1 MAYKKKYAV
10 LALLGISVASVVA
23 WWWQNKAPAEGQGK
37 PDTTVSA
44 GSSAPAPVAG
54 GGPARTPAVEVAKVE
69 SMTLVDET
77 QAVGSLRSRQ
87 GVMLRPEVGGRV
99 KQILF
104 NDGQRV
110 RKGQLMVQFDDQLP
124 QAQLAQ
130 SGAELSIA
138 QANHKRNQDLVAQ
151 NFISQRSLD
160 ESAAALQVSRAKLAL
175 AQATLQR
182 LQVLAPFDGIA
193 GLKQINVG
201 DYLKDGA
208 DMVNVEDI
216 DAVLLDFRLPER
228 FQTKIRAGQKAQL
241 TVDALPG
248 RPFTAIIQAVDP
260 LIEPNGRS
268 VGVRGCID
276 NRQQQLRPGMFA
288 RVNAVF
294 GSRENALVIPEEA
307 IIPQGGR
314 TFVVKIV
321 QGDKPEIKVSERVAV
336 KVGLRLPGKVEILE
350 GLSAADTVVT
360 AGHQRLQKDGTAVRV
375 VDLSQPGGGRPA
387 GGPPGQP
394 GAGGPGA
401 GGPGAGGPGA
411 GGPGAGGPGAGGPG
425 AGGPGAAPSGASP
438 AAAAAQGAGQ
448 TGPRPAAAAGKPGA
462 AAANNMALAGPNPCL
477 RGADAAR

>member
-10 LALLGISVASVVA
+10 LALLGISVASGAA
-23 WWWQNKAPAEGQGK
+23 WWWQNKAPNEGAAK
-37 PDTTVSA
+37 PGA
-44 GSSAPAPVAG
+44 AAPSAPAGPGSAPG
-54 GGPARTPAVEVAKVE
+54 GGPARVPAVEVAKVE
-69 SMTLVDET
+69 TMTLVDET

-99 KQILF
+99 KQIHF

-110 RKGQLMVQFDDQLP
+110 RKGQLMVQFDDQLQ
-124 QAQLAQ
+124 QAQVAQ
-130 SGAELSIA
+130 ARAELSITE
-138 QANHKRNQDLVAQ
+138 ANHKRNQELVAQ
-151 NFISQRSLD
+151 SFISQRSLD
-160 ESAAALQVSRAKLAL
+160 ESAAALEVSRAKLAL

-182 LQVLAPFDGIA
+182 LQVLAPFDGIT

-208 DMVNVEDI
+208 DMVNLEDI

-228 FQTKIRAGQKAQL
+228 FQSKIRAGQTAQL

-248 RPFTAIIQAVDP
+248 RPFTAIVQAVDP
-260 LIEPNGRS
+260 LIEANGRS

-294 GSRENALVIPEEA
+294 GSRENAMVIPEEA

-314 TFVVKIV
+314 TFVVKV
-321 QGDKPEIKVSERVAV
+321 VAGDKPDVRVSERVAV

-350 GLSAADTVVT
+350 GLSAGDTVVT

-375 VDLSQPGGGRPA
+375 VDLSQPGGGRPGAA
-387 GGPPGQP
+387 GGPPA
-394 GAGGPGA
+394 GAGAGA
-401 GGPGAGGPGA
+401 AAPPAGAQ
-411 GGPGAGGPGAGGPG
+411 
-425 AGGPGAAPSGASP
+425 APSGP
-438 AAAAAQGAGQ
+438 A
-448 TGPRPAAAAGKPGA
+448 GPRPAAPGGRPTQGPA
-462 AAANNMALAGPNPCL
+462 KKVALSGPNPCL
-477 RGADAAR
+477 RGADATR

>member
-10 LALLGISVASVVA
+10 LALLGISVASGAA
-23 WWWQNKAPAEGQGK
+23 WWWQNKAPEGDAGK
-37 PDTTVSA
+37 PATA
-44 GSSAPAPVAG
+44 APAGPTGPGTGAG

-99 KQILF
+99 KQIFF

-130 SGAELSIA
+130 SRAELSIA
-138 QANHKRNQDLVAQ
+138 EANHKRNQELVAQ

-160 ESAAALQVSRAKLAL
+160 ESAAALEVSRAKLSL

-248 RPFTAIIQAVDP
+248 RPFSAIIQAVDP

-321 QGDKPEIKVSERVAV
+321 PGDKPEVKVSERVAV

-350 GLSAADTVVT
+350 GLSAGDTVVT

-387 GGPPGQP
+387 GGPPGAGGP
-394 GAGGPGA
+394 GAGGPGAGGLGAGGPGA

-411 GGPGAGGPGAGGPG
+411 GGPGAGAGSAGLRPG
-425 AGGPGAAPSGASP
+425 
-438 AAAAAQGAGQ
+438 
-448 TGPRPAAAAGKPGA
+448 AAAGKPGA
-462 AAANNMALAGPNPCL
+462 AAAKNAAMAGPNPCL
-477 RGADAAR
+477 RGADATR

>member
-10 LALLGISVASVVA
+10 LALVGISVASGAA
-23 WWWQNKAPAEGQGK
+23 WWWQNKAPTGGAA
-37 PDTTVSA
+37 P
-44 GSSAPAPVAG
+44 SSAASSAQGGAAGAPAGAISGAPGAGPGGAAG
-54 GGPARTPAVEVAKVE
+54 GSGGAGRAPAVEVAKVE
-69 SMTLVDET
+69 RMTLVDET

-104 NDGQRV
+104 SDGQRV
-110 RKGQLMVQFDDQLP
+110 RKGQLMVQFEDQLQ
-124 QAQLAQ
+124 QAQVAQ
-130 SGAELSIA
+130 ARAELSIA
-138 QANHKRNQDLVAQ
+138 EANHKRNQELVAQ

-160 ESAAALQVSRAKLAL
+160 ESAAALEVSRAKLSL

-182 LQVLAPFDGIA
+182 LQVLAPFDGIT

-228 FQTKIRAGQKAQL
+228 FQAKIRAGQKAQL

-248 RPFTAIIQAVDP
+248 RPFTAIVQAVDP
-260 LIEPNGRS
+260 LIEANGRS

-294 GSRENALVIPEEA
+294 GSRDNALVIPEEA

-314 TFVVKIV
+314 TFVVKV
-321 QGDKPEIKVSERVAV
+321 VPGDKPENLVSERVAV
-336 KVGLRLPGKVEILE
+336 KVGLRQPGKVEIVE
-350 GLSAADTVVT
+350 GLSAGDTVVT

-375 VDLSQPGGGRPA
+375 VDLSQPGGPRPA
-387 GGPPGQP
+387 GGPGQAAAPAGGASAASAASAP
-394 GAGGPGA
+394 GAGG
-401 GGPGAGGPGA
+401 
-411 GGPGAGGPGAGGPG
+411 
-425 AGGPGAAPSGASP
+425 
-438 AAAAAQGAGQ
+438 AAAASAAPAGASKP
-448 TGPRPAAAAGKPGA
+448 TKPPAKPV
-462 AAANNMALAGPNPCL
+462 ALSGPNPCL
-477 RGADAAR
+477 RGNDAAR

>member
-10 LALLGISVASVVA
+10 LALVGISVASGAA
-23 WWWQNKAPAEGQGK
+23 WWWQNKAPAGGAA
-37 PDTTVSA
+37 PT
-44 GSSAPAPVAG
+44 SSASSAK
-54 GGPARTPAVEVAKVE
+54 GGPAGTPAGAASGAPGAGPGGAAGGAGRAPAVEVAKVE

-104 NDGQRV
+104 SDGQRV
-110 RKGQLMVQFDDQLP
+110 RKGQLMVQFEDQLQ
-124 QAQLAQ
+124 QAQVAQ
-130 SGAELSIA
+130 ARAELSIA
-138 QANHKRNQDLVAQ
+138 EANHKRNQELVAQ

-160 ESAAALQVSRAKLAL
+160 ESAAALEVSRAKLSL

-182 LQVLAPFDGIA
+182 LQVLAPFDGIT

-228 FQTKIRAGQKAQL
+228 FQAKIRAGQKAQL

-248 RPFTAIIQAVDP
+248 RPFTAIVQAVDP
-260 LIEPNGRS
+260 LIEANGRS

-294 GSRENALVIPEEA
+294 GSRDNALVIPEEA

-314 TFVVKIV
+314 TFVVKV
-321 QGDKPEIKVSERVAV
+321 VAGDKPGALVSERVAV
-336 KVGLRLPGKVEILE
+336 KVGLRQPGKVEIVE
-350 GLSAADTVVT
+350 GLSAGDTVVT

-387 GGPPGQP
+387 GAPAPGSAPASAPAGSPSAGPAAQGPRAGGTARPGQP
-394 GAGGPGA
+394 SA
-401 GGPGAGGPGA
+401 
-411 GGPGAGGPGAGGPG
+411 
-425 AGGPGAAPSGASP
+425 
-438 AAAAAQGAGQ
+438 
-448 TGPRPAAAAGKPGA
+448 RPVA
-462 AAANNMALAGPNPCL
+462 MSGPNPCL
-477 RGADAAR
+477 RGNDAAR

>member
-10 LALLGISVASVVA
+10 LALVGISVAAGAA
-23 WWWQNKAPAEGQGK
+23 WWWQNKAPAGGAA
-37 PDTTVSA
+37 P
-44 GSSAPAPVAG
+44 SSATSPTS
-54 GGPARTPAVEVAKVE
+54 GGPAAAPAGAASGAPGAGPAGAGRAPAVEVAKVE

-104 NDGQRV
+104 SDGQRV
-110 RKGQLMVQFDDQLP
+110 RKGQLMVQFEDQLQ
-124 QAQLAQ
+124 QAQVAQ
-130 SGAELSIA
+130 ARAELSIA
-138 QANHKRNQDLVAQ
+138 EANHKRNQELVAQ

-160 ESAAALQVSRAKLAL
+160 ESAAALEVSRAKLAL

-182 LQVLAPFDGIA
+182 LQVLAPFDGIT

-228 FQTKIRAGQKAQL
+228 FQAKIRAGQKAQL

-248 RPFTAIIQAVDP
+248 RPFSAIVQAVDP
-260 LIEPNGRS
+260 LIEANGRS

-294 GSRENALVIPEEA
+294 GSRDNALVIPEEA

-314 TFVVKIV
+314 TFVVKV
-321 QGDKPEIKVSERVAV
+321 VAGDKPDALISQRVPV
-336 KVGLRLPGKVEILE
+336 KVGLRQPGKVEILE
-350 GLSAADTVVT
+350 GLSAGDTVVT

-375 VDLSQPGGGRPA
+375 VDLAQPGGGRPA
-387 GGPPGQP
+387 GGPPG
-394 GAGGPGA
+394 AGGPGA
-401 GGPGAGGPGA
+401 EGPGAGAPGA
-411 GGPGAGGPGAGGPG
+411 G
-425 AGGPGAAPSGASP
+425 P
-438 AAAAAQGAGQ
+438 AAAAALGPGAA
-448 TGPRPAAAAGKPGA
+448 GPRPGAAAGKPGA
-462 AAANNMALAGPNPCL
+462 AAAKNAAMAGPNPCL
-477 RGADAAR
+477 RGADATR

>member
-1 MAYKKKYAV
+1 
-10 LALLGISVASVVA
+10 
-23 WWWQNKAPAEGQGK
+23 
-37 PDTTVSA
+37 
-44 GSSAPAPVAG
+44 
-54 GGPARTPAVEVAKVE
+54 VEVAKVE

-99 KQILF
+99 KEIFF

-110 RKGQLMVQFDDQLP
+110 RKGQLMVQFEDQLQ
-124 QAQLAQ
+124 QAQVAQ
-130 SGAELSIA
+130 ARAELSIA
-138 QANHKRNQDLVAQ
+138 EANHKRNQELVAQ

-160 ESAAALQVSRAKLAL
+160 ESSAALEVSRAKLSL

-182 LQVLAPFDGIA
+182 LQVLAPFDGIT

-228 FQTKIRAGQKAQL
+228 FQARVRAGQKAQL

-248 RPFTAIIQAVDP
+248 RPFTAIVQAVDP
-260 LIEPNGRS
+260 LIEANGRS

-314 TFVVKIV
+314 IFVVKV
-321 QGDKPEIKVSERVAV
+321 VAGDKPDVRVSERVAV
-336 KVGLRLPGKVEILE
+336 KVGLRQPGKVEILE
-350 GLSAADTVVT
+350 GLSAGDTVVT
-360 AGHQRLQKDGTAVRV
+360 AGHQRLQKDGTPVRV
-375 VDLSQPGGGRPA
+375 VDLSQPGGGRPGGA
-387 GGPPGQP
+387 AGPGGQGGPGGQP
-394 GAGGPGA
+394 GAGPGGPGGSGASGAPGGSGAGAGSAPAPAAQARGPGA
-401 GGPGAGGPGA
+401 G
-411 GGPGAGGPGAGGPG
+411 
-425 AGGPGAAPSGASP
+425 
-438 AAAAAQGAGQ
+438 
-448 TGPRPAAAAGKPGA
+448 KPPVA
-462 AAANNMALAGPNPCL
+462 VSGPNPCL
-477 RGADAAR
+477 RGSDAAR